1 MRWYEYKME
10 VDDLHASE
18 DLKAKLLA
26 MQAKAADM
34 SSTTAQPQTT
44 AAPAAAPAVPAPAA
58 KEPAK
63 KPPIRFPW
71 KRVTKIAACAAV
83 FGLCLY
89 GAALSKNS
97 WNGITLLGS
106 GGSASSSAASVAA
119 DYAMPETATY
129 SMDDAGGVAT
139 YSMKSDARAVDTT
152 GSTNLLTS
160 GNVESENTV
169 STDSAKIIY
178 TAYLSLETKD
188 FDEARQTLNDTL
200 SSMDGYMESSYEY
213 TDSTDNTRTL
223 SLTLRVPESAYQA
236 FLDAAENVG
245 SLTSKSESADDV
257 TTQYL
262 DLKARLDNLTA
273 QRTRLQELQQSAEN
287 LSDLLE
293 IESSLNDVQYQIE
306 SYQSQLNW
314 YSQQVECCTINITLN
329 EVENLTSTDSSF
341 GAKLSNAL
349 HSGWSNFVAGV
360 QAVAI
365 FLVGA
370 WPAILIGAVCGVVF
384 YFAKHPRKPKKA
396 RTSDNKPNGTPKQP

>member
-26 MQAKAADM
+26 MQAKAADT

-44 AAPAAAPAVPAPAA
+44 AAPAASPAVPTPAV
-58 KEPAK
+58 KGPAK

-71 KRVTKIAACAAV
+71 KRAAQLTACAAV
-83 FGLCLY
+83 CGLCLY
-89 GAALSKNS
+89 GAVLSQNS
-97 WNGITLLGS
+97 WNGVTLLGS

-139 YSMKSDARAVDTT
+139 YSMKSAARAVDTT

-160 GNVESENTV
+160 GNAESENTV

-178 TAYLSLETKD
+178 TANLSIETQD
-188 FDEARQTLNDTL
+188 YDWSRQQLNDTL
-200 SSMDGYMESSYEY
+200 ADVDGYMESSYEY

-223 SLTLRVPESAYQA
+223 SLTLRVPEGAYSA
-236 FLDAAENVG
+236 FLGVAENVVG
-245 SLTSKSESADDV
+245 NVVSKSETADDV

-262 DLKARLDNLTA
+262 DLEARLDNLTA

-293 IESSLNDVQYQIE
+293 IESSLSDVQYQIE

-314 YSQQVECCTINITLN
+314 YSQQVEYYTINITLN

-341 GAKLSNAL
+341 GSKLSNAL
-349 HSGWSNFVAGV
+349 HSGWTNFVSGL

-370 WPAILIGAVCGVVF
+370 WPAILIGAVCGVIF
-384 YFAKHPRKPKKA
+384 YFAKHPRKPKAAK
-396 RTSDNKPNGTPKQP
+396 RTSANEPPKKP